1 MINYNPK
8 DWFGLIFKFHKSDTF
23 RQLFWVILSVSIYS
37 LVIVYVELD
46 VMRMSFTSTVMHS
59 LLGFIIS
66 LLLVFRTNTA
76 YDRWWEGRKQWGALV
91 NVSRNFSLKVLSSI
105 PDEKVRNQLLK
116 WTRLYPFVLKE
127 HLRNAQYD
135 LLDEETIGLLPKDS
149 INADHVPNSI
159 ALKMQM
165 LVEASTKEN
174 FNSANKLALL
184 EDLNRFTDICGACER
199 IKKTPI
205 PYTYNIFIKKF
216 IFVYTITMPIGF
228 AGAFEYWTILI
239 TGFTFYI
246 LASLELIAESIED
259 PFGLDS
265 DDLPT
270 DDMAVNIAK
279 NIKELEKL
287 KSIE

>member
-1 MINYNPK
+1 MVNYNPK

-23 RQLFWVILSVSIYS
+23 RKLFWVIASVALYS
-37 LVIVYVELD
+37 LVVTYIELD
-46 VMRMSFTSTVMHS
+46 VFQLNFTSTLMHS

-91 NVSRNFSLKVLSSI
+91 NVSRNFSMKILTSIPNASLQKKVL
-105 PDEKVRNQLLK
+105 ELVN
-116 WTRLYPFVLKE
+116 LYPFVLKE
-127 HLRNAQYD
+127 HLRKAYYDDLAEDPSHAILNDFKHNA
-135 LLDEETIGLLPKDS
+135 
-149 INADHVPNSI
+149 HVPNSI
-159 ALKMQM
+159 ALSMQF
-165 LVEASTKEN
+165 LVEQAAEESDLSN
-174 FNSANKLALL
+174 ANKLAILQ
-184 EDLNRFTDICGACER
+184 DLNQFTDICGACER

-216 IFVYTITMPIGF
+216 IFVYIITMPIGF
-228 AGAFEYWTILI
+228 AGSFAYGTIVI
-239 TGFTFYI
+239 TSFTFYI

-270 DDMAVNIAK
+270 DDIAMNIEK
-279 NIKELEKL
+279 NIEELNRL
-287 KSIE
+287 SA

>member
-23 RQLFWVILSVSIYS
+23 RKLFWVILSVGIYS
-37 LVIVYVELD
+37 LLIVYVELD
-46 VMRMSFTSTVMHS
+46 IMQMNFTSTVLHS

-91 NVSRNFSLKVLSSI
+91 NVCRNFSMKVLATI
-105 PDEKVRNQLLK
+105 DDAEARRELLK
-116 WTRLYPFVLKE
+116 FTQIYPFLLKE
-127 HLRNAQYD
+127 HLRSADYS
-135 LLDEETIGLLPKDS
+135 LLDEETKSLIPKTA
-149 INADHVPNSI
+149 INANHAPNSI
-159 ALKMQM
+159 ALSMQM
-165 LVEASTKEN
+165 LIESNTNDGFNNAS
-174 FNSANKLALL
+174 KLALL

-216 IFVYTITMPIGF
+216 IFAYIITMPIGF
-228 AGAFEYWTILI
+228 AGAFQYWTILI
-239 TGFTFYI
+239 TCFTFYI
-246 LASLELIAESIED
+246 LSSLELIAESIED

-270 DDMAVNIAK
+270 DDIAITITK
-279 NIKELEKL
+279 NIKELERL
-287 KSIE
+287 GATE

>member
-37 LVIVYVELD
+37 LVIVYIELD
-46 VMRMSFTSTVMHS
+46 VMQMNFTSTVMHS

-135 LLDEETIGLLPKDS
+135 LLDEETIGLFPKDS

-159 ALKMQM
+159 ALKMQI
-165 LVEASTKEN
+165 LVEDSTKEN
-174 FNSANKLALL
+174 FNSSNKLALL
-184 EDLNRFTDICGACER
+184 EDLNRFTDICGACAR

-216 IFVYTITMPIGF
+216 IFLCIPLQCRLGLQEHSNIG
-228 AGAFEYWTILI
+228 L
-239 TGFTFYI
+239 
-246 LASLELIAESIED
+246 S
-259 PFGLDS
+259 
-265 DDLPT
+265 
-270 DDMAVNIAK
+270 
-279 NIKELEKL
+279 
-287 KSIE
+287 

>member
-37 LVIVYVELD
+37 LLIVYVELD
-46 VMRMSFTSTVMHS
+46 VMQMNFTSTVMHS

-76 YDRWWEGRKQWGALV
+76 YDRWWEGRKKWGALV
-91 NVSRNFSLKVLSSI
+91 NVSRNFSLKVLTSI
-105 PDEKVRNQLLK
+105 PDVKDRNQLLK
-116 WTRLYPFVLKE
+116 WTRLYPFILKE
-127 HLRNAQYD
+127 HLRNAHYD
-135 LLDEETIGLLPKDS
+135 LLDKEIIELIPKES
-149 INADHVPNSI
+149 INADHLPNSI
-159 ALKMQM
+159 ALKIQM
-165 LVEASTKEN
+165 LVEASTNGN
-174 FNSANKLALL
+174 FNSSNKLALL